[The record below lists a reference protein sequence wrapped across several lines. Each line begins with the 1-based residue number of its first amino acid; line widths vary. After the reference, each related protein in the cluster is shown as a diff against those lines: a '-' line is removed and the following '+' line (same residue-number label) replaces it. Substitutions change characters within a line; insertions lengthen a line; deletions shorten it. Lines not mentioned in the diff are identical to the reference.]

1 MKKTYATLVKYRYII
16 LVVLSLLIAGQMT
29 QPHLDLFPIEF
40 EWLST
45 SLLFLTTVAL
55 MAIAGLIGYA
65 APLSSRVLHAAYPI
79 LAILLLVTFAI
90 FALTFLEMYRLIV
103 GSTLPSEY
111 WRLSMSILGAAIS
124 AWVVL
129 AAVIG
134 SITSE
139 SRAGVRYSTLVVLP
153 LILAGCIGMAL
164 MATIGPYLYE
174 AGVPLL
180 LSGLAVP
187 LMIGAI
193 LLHRTPADVP
203 RTRRLYLVTA
213 MKAVGASVIILALL
227 SSVLIALRSPWYF
240 IIWVPLSS
248 AGIAFLLTMFIATF
262 EHPGR
267 NVAMTVVGLWALI
280 VFMGWYWVGTMG
292 NGLEGLEE
300 AQRAIAD
307 QAVYEAD
314 CESRI
319 QPQYR
324 VINLDGR
331 PTVKLRTWWRLPA
344 NCDAMPR
351 WIE

>member
-45 SLLFLTTVAL
+45 SLLFLTTVSL

-79 LAILLLVTFAI
+79 LAILLVVTFAM
-90 FALTFLEMYRLIV
+90 FALTYLDMYRLIV

-111 WRLSMSILGAAIS
+111 WRLSMSSLGAAIS

-153 LILAGCIGMAL
+153 LILAGWIGMAL
-164 MATIGPYLYE
+164 MAMNGPYLYE

-193 LLHRTPADVP
+193 LLHRTSPDVP

-213 MKAVGASVIILALL
+213 MKAVGASVVILALL
-227 SSVLIALRSPWYF
+227 SSVLIALRSPWFF

-248 AGIAFLLTMFIATF
+248 AGIAFLVTMFIATF

-267 NVAMTVVGLWALI
+267 KVVTTLIGLWALI
-280 VFMGWYWVGTMG
+280 IFMGWYWVGTMYDG
-292 NGLEGLEE
+292 REGLEGVE
-300 AQRAIAD
+300 RAIAD
-307 QAVYEAD
+307 QTVYEAD
-314 CESRI
+314 CKNRVH
-319 QPQYR
+319 PQYR
-324 VINLDGR
+324 VINEDGR
-331 PTVKLRTWWRLPA
+331 PTVQLRTWWRLPTY
-344 NCDAMPR
+344 CDAMPP
-351 WIE
+351 WID